1 MTPETMFA
9 RFEAATVDVI
19 IYYFWKIATPK
30 WLLILRNMRLQYYG
44 WCFRE
49 VMNNCIRLW

>member
-1 MTPETMFA
+1 MFA